1 MSEAI
6 DVNPVEMNP
15 DGSVRDLGGET
26 RVLHVVYLLH
36 ALAPFT
42 VWLLA
47 VVAVVIGFIKSDD
60 VRGTH
65 LESHYAWLGG
75 AFWWALM
82 WIVMAWVAFWV
93 ITLVTLGVG
102 AIVMWLVPT
111 IAYVV
116 LFVWYLYRVIRGWL
130 RLSENKSVE

>member
-1 MSEAI
+1 MAETI
-6 DVNPVEMNP
+6 DMNS
-15 DGSVRDLGGET
+15 DGTVRDLGSET

-42 VWLLA
+42 AWLLA
-47 VVAVVIGFIKSDD
+47 VIAIVVGFIKSDD
-60 VRGTH
+60 VRGTY

-82 WIVMAWVAFWV
+82 WIVMAWVAFWA
-93 ITLVTLGVG
+93 ITLLTLGVG
-102 AIVMWLVPT
+102 AIVMWVVPT

-130 RLSENKSVE
+130 CLSENKPVE